1 MNHMPNNIKN
11 TLTVYGPPADVTRF
25 IAMARGTRPP
35 TGDKA
40 GVNSEIG
47 NEPVIDFQFHK
58 LVPLP
63 PDYSTNPYG
72 DGSPNSGY
80 ELEVKTWGVKW
91 GAYSIQSPV
100 VDPGIV
106 TYRFETAWKG
116 PTEFMAKAVIGWPT
130 LDFFLSWGGEGP
142 TRGRWFR
149 LNGKVKDQS
158 ERYES
163 WSRLLPAGGD
173 DEDEED
179 YMQKYDAVTHAR
191 RTTHAQWLGKL
202 IAGIA
207 EPIIAADWFQ
217 DRGMDQHA
225 AAMRKTPKNAKNK
238 LADPFGEWKD

>member
-1 MNHMPNNIKN
+1 MPNNIKN
-11 TLTVYGPPADVTRF
+11 TLTVYGPPEDVMQF
-25 IAMARGTRPP
+25 IAKAKGTRPP
-35 TGDKA
+35 TGDKD

-47 NEPVIDFQFHK
+47 KEPGNDFQFHK

-63 PDYSTNPYG
+63 PEYSTNPYG

-91 GAYSIQSPV
+91 GAYSIQFPV

-116 PTEFMAKAVIGWPT
+116 PTEFMAKAVLGWPT

-142 TRGRWFR
+142 TRGRWSR

-158 ERYES
+158 ERYQN
-163 WSRLLPAGGD
+163 WSRLLPGEGHD
-173 DEDEED
+173 GQEDEEK
-179 YMQKYDAVTHAR
+179 YMEAYDAVTNAH
-191 RTTHAQWLGKL
+191 RTAHAQWLGKL

-207 EPIIAADWFQ
+207 EPMIAADWFQ
-217 DRGMDQHA
+217 DREMNQHA
-225 AAMRKTPKNAKNK
+225 AAMRQTPKKVK
-238 LADPFGEWKD
+238 TKFVDPFGEWKRI